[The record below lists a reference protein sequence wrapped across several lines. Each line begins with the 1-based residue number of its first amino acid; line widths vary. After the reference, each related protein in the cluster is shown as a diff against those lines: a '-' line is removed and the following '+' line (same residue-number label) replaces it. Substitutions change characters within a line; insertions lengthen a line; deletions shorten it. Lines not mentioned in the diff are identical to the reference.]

1 MNITHIKHKLKTIT
15 VLQAL
20 LAVSIAGILSSC
32 RHDTATVLPDD
43 FGVKVVINST
53 DNAVKSPAGD
63 NAYTSIAI
71 LAFAGEDLVGYYYY
85 SGDSDMSNGNTTFP
99 MTLRESGVI
108 DFYVILNPQN
118 NYYVIQN
125 AAGEEVSIGETS
137 GRWTQTEVRDWHLAL
152 AEPLPRDTELW
163 YMPMTNLDGT
173 SGGNRS
179 FYISPNDYGRVIPI
193 DVTRAASKVEV
204 YFRSSNDQ
212 LPYAQP
218 SINGNRYNEP
228 RITRYYYQLDGL
240 TLSMPVTGTD
250 IFTGI
255 VDENRDYIT
264 TPLATPFSVSHNVS
278 YNWENSGFPGGGF
291 PEYTGNQENF
301 YTESYFIKVWTYYIF
316 PNLFGGDNTGE
327 STDNN
332 TDKMTTLDIS
342 YSSHEVDAMYTFVDE
357 WIWSNHWDFQGW
369 EDPGTVESK
378 GKTLY
383 LPECERNTVIRVWCE
398 LNADDT
404 DRSFTYT
411 VLDWDETVTI
421 NVPDFN

>member
-71 LAFAGEDLVGYYYY
+71 LAFDGEDLVGYYY
-85 SGDSDMSNGNTTFP
+85 GDGDTDMSNGRTTCD

-108 DFYVILNPQN
+108 DFYVILNPQK

-137 GRWTQTEVRDWHLAL
+137 GRWTQTEVRGWHLAL
-152 AEPLPRDTELW
+152 AEPLPGDTELW

-204 YFRSSNDQ
+204 YLRSSNDYIPPQ
-212 LPYAQP
+212 
-218 SINGNRYNEP
+218 
-228 RITRYYYQLDGL
+228 RIEDNDITTDRSRRYYQIDGME
-240 TLSMPVTGTD
+240 LSMPVTGTD
-250 IFTGI
+250 IFTGT
-255 VDENRDYIT
+255 VDENDDYDVSS
-264 TPLATPFSVSHNVS
+264 PLTVINNNA
-278 YNWENSGFPGGGF
+278 YNYENSGFDGGF
-291 PEYTGNQENF
+291 PAYTGNEENF
-301 YTESYFIKVWTYYIF
+301 YTESYFTKIWTYYIF
-316 PNLFGGDNTGE
+316 PNLFGGDNTGV
-327 STDNN
+327 STDSN
-332 TDKMTTLDIS
+332 TDRMTSLHIN
-342 YSSHEVDAMYTFVDE
+342 YSSHEQEGIYERRSEGQWWWTTYYYQWTSWDSYDATSDIE
-357 WIWSNHWDFQGW
+357 KI
-369 EDPGTVESK
+369 
-378 GKTLY
+378 LY